1 MKQEKQIKETVSRKK
16 KFDENAPFPS
26 RLRELLGVNDDK
38 QKDTSRG
45 AFKKLADDLGISVP
59 TISQYAS
66 GMIAPNYDNLIKIA
80 KYFHVSTDYLCGLT
94 EQPTDNPDE
103 AAAAAYT
110 GLYPE
115 SVRALHY
122 INCLRDDSP
131 EKKALS
137 FLNRE
142 LHSEWNE
149 IEQRRKSAFL
159 DFESLFEALEDYVVG
174 SGESGYYNIRG
185 WQLNIDE
192 LFRDKALERA
202 EKRLKDLSEKAGIVL
217 DTILKTEMARE
228 DELLKKAV
236 DMAKKEQEASVVLHE
251 ALDVSP
257 EKVHSI
263 LCKLLGFNPENIPDL
278 TEEGR
283 RELEAEIASLSHSN
297 TEE

>member
-1 MKQEKQIKETVSRKK
+1 MKQQKQIKETVSRKK
-16 KFDENAPFPS
+16 KFDENAPFPL

-103 AAAAAYT
+103 AAVAEYT

-122 INCLRDDSP
+122 INCLRDNSP
-131 EKKALS
+131 QKKALS

-142 LHSEWNE
+142 LRSEWNE
-149 IEQRRKSAFL
+149 IEQRRINLSKSAFL
-159 DFESLFEALEDYVVG
+159 EHSIIFESLFEDLEDYVVG

-185 WQLNIDE
+185 WELNIDE

-202 EKRLKDLSEKAGIVL
+202 EKRLKNLSEKAGIVL
-217 DTILKTEMARE
+217 DTFLKTEMVRE

-236 DMAKKEQEASVVLHE
+236 DMAKKEQEASVWFV
-251 ALDVSP
+251 DS
-257 EKVHSI
+257 
-263 LCKLLGFNPENIPDL
+263 
-278 TEEGR
+278 
-283 RELEAEIASLSHSN
+283 
-297 TEE
+297 